1 MHPLPLAVIALV
13 IMLTG
18 CSDQDKAADSKRDHV
33 RKSQTQ
39 SIEKARS
46 AEEEIRKAFSRR
58 DREADQQ
65 SR

>member
-1 MHPLPLAVIALV
+1 MHPLTLAVITFV
-13 IMLTG
+13 VMLTG
-18 CSDQDKAADSKRDHV
+18 CSDQDKAADSKRDHIW
-33 RKSQTQ
+33 KSQTQ